1 MSASSSVSP
10 LSFALCR
17 DRGSS
22 AASQP
27 ATDVIIVEDDPY
39 TFLQFPQY
47 DLGAPSA
54 LVAQTGEQF
63 KNSLVPS
70 FLKYDTQGRVI
81 RMDTFSKTIAPG
93 SRVGYF
99 IANPLFTERLLRGT
113 EVETQAPS
121 GWSQIILSKLLWNW
135 GIEGEFLCP
144 KGRRSRR

>member
-1 MSASSSVSP
+1 M
-10 LSFALCR
+10 
-17 DRGSS
+17 
-22 AASQP
+22 
-27 ATDVIIVEDDPY
+27 IIVEDDPY

-54 LVAQTGEQF
+54 LVAQTAEQF
-63 KNSLVPS
+63 KTSLVPS
-70 FLKYDTQGRVI
+70 FLKYDIQGRVI

-99 IANPLFTERLLRGT
+99 IANPVFTERLLRGT

-135 GIEGEFLCP
+135 GTEGACLSCVCG
-144 KGRRSRR
+144 GRPTLTTMRRLPHLALQPSRPVPVPT